1 MHMKKALVIT
11 TISGFLPQFEMNDVH
26 ILQEY
31 GYQVH
36 YASNFNNPV
45 YSVDKEKLKNEGI
58 ILHHIDIEKSPF
70 ALKANYKA
78 LKQLRR
84 IIDNENI
91 NLIHCHNPMGAVTA
105 RLAAKCS
112 HKNPYVMY
120 TAHGFHF
127 YQGAP
132 VKNWLLFYMAE
143 KFLAR
148 YTNAIITI
156 NKEDYERAQK
166 FHLKKDGIV
175 GQIYGVGVNLDR
187 FKKMPEKNEQIRKQI
202 DIPQDAFHI
211 VTAAEINTNKN
222 QKVIIEAMGALKRDD
237 IFYSICGK
245 GNNIENLKK
254 LVHEKNL
261 DKYVRFLGY
270 RTDMEDILQ
279 TADCFAFPSIREG
292 LGIAAVEA
300 LATGVPLIVSDNRGT
315 REYSK
320 DGYNSIV
327 CDANKPDTFAEAIYR
342 LYQDREFRDELAS
355 HCRET
360 SQKFGIEMTD
370 SIMRDIY
377 QKVDKQIS

>member
-1 MHMKKALVIT
+1 MKKALVIT

-132 VKNWLLFYMAE
+132 VKNWLA
-143 KFLAR
+143 
-148 YTNAIITI
+148 
-156 NKEDYERAQK
+156 
-166 FHLKKDGIV
+166 
-175 GQIYGVGVNLDR
+175 
-187 FKKMPEKNEQIRKQI
+187 
-202 DIPQDAFHI
+202 
-211 VTAAEINTNKN
+211 
-222 QKVIIEAMGALKRDD
+222 
-237 IFYSICGK
+237 
-245 GNNIENLKK
+245 
-254 LVHEKNL
+254 
-261 DKYVRFLGY
+261 
-270 RTDMEDILQ
+270 
-279 TADCFAFPSIREG
+279 
-292 LGIAAVEA
+292 
-300 LATGVPLIVSDNRGT
+300 
-315 REYSK
+315 
-320 DGYNSIV
+320 
-327 CDANKPDTFAEAIYR
+327 
-342 LYQDREFRDELAS
+342 
-355 HCRET
+355 
-360 SQKFGIEMTD
+360 
-370 SIMRDIY
+370 
-377 QKVDKQIS
+377 

>member
-1 MHMKKALVIT
+1 MIDSAKVLYSKGNNDECYTPRYVVEAILPFIPKDKVIWCPIET
-11 TISGFLPQFEMNDVH
+11 F
-26 ILQEY
+26 
-31 GYQVH
+31 
-36 YASNFNNPV
+36 
-45 YSVDKEKLKNEGI
+45 EKLKNEGI

-222 QKVIIEAMGALKRDD
+222 QKVIIEAIGALKRDD

-261 DKYVRFLGY
+261 DRYF
-270 RTDMEDILQ
+270 
-279 TADCFAFPSIREG
+279 ADRRLFCFSVYKGRSWDSSSRGTGNGCTTYSIR
-292 LGIAAVEA
+292 
-300 LATGVPLIVSDNRGT
+300 
-315 REYSK
+315 
-320 DGYNSIV
+320 
-327 CDANKPDTFAEAIYR
+327 
-342 LYQDREFRDELAS
+342 
-355 HCRET
+355 
-360 SQKFGIEMTD
+360 
-370 SIMRDIY
+370 
-377 QKVDKQIS
+377 